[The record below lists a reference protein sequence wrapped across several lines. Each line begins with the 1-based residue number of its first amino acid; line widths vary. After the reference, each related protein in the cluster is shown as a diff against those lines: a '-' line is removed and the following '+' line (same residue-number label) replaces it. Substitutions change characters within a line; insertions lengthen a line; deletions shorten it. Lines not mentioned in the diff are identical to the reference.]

1 MRTLNERPD
10 VVPLVAEVFREFGYE
25 GASLSRIT
33 EKTGL
38 GKGSL
43 YHFFPGGKEEMAKAV
58 LDDVDAWFERHVFD
72 PLRYDAPDLAIA
84 RMWDAIDSYFRS
96 GGRICLVG
104 AFALDGTRDRFADAI
119 SGYFGRWIASLRDAL
134 VRQGW
139 DPADASQSA
148 EDVVLGIQGALV
160 LVRATKDESLFIRTM
175 ARLRSRVESR
185 IGRYASS

>member
-1 MRTLNERPD
+1 MRTLNERRD

-43 YHFFPGGKEEMAKAV
+43 YHFFPGGKEDMAKAV

-72 PLRYDAPDLAIA
+72 PLRHDTPDAAIGG
-84 RMWDAIDSYFRS
+84 MWDAVDSYFHS

-104 AFALDGTRDRFADAI
+104 AFALDGTRDRFADVI
-119 SGYFGRWIASLRDAL
+119 SGYFGRWIASLRHAL
-134 VRQGW
+134 VQQGW
-139 DPADASQSA
+139 DPADAGQGA
-148 EDVVLGIQGALV
+148 EEVVLGIQGALV
-160 LVRATKDESLFIRTM
+160 LARATEDESLFVRTM
-175 ARLRSRVESR
+175 ARLRSRLESPAR
-185 IGRYASS
+185 RKASR